1 MHFDL
6 EDERD
11 WPARE
16 RYWRRKLGRIRL
28 DAEPVEDQVAK
39 YQRVTWAL
47 SAVLLALSLMFVG
60 LFSAFHRPD
69 VGLALAGFLF
79 LPVAVVA
86 WIDLALLRARADQY
100 LREWQEERDRR
111 AASRRT

>member
-11 WPARE
+11 WPTRE
-16 RYWRRKLGRIRL
+16 RYWRQKLGRIRL

-47 SAVLLALSLMFVG
+47 SAVLLILSLIFVG

-69 VGLALAGFLF
+69 IGVALVGCLF
-79 LPVAVVA
+79 LPIAVMA
-86 WIDLALLRARADQY
+86 WVDITLLRARTDQY
-100 LREWQEERDRR
+100 LREWQEEIDRR
-111 AASRRT
+111 AASR